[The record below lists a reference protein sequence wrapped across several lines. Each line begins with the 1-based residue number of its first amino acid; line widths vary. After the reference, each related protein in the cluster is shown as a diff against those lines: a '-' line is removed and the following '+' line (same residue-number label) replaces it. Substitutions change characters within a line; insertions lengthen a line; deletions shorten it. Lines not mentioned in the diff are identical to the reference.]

1 MVITNNHA
9 SFYLQWKKNL
19 KQKNIKKSQY
29 IMTMKKSEKN
39 MAGHKCNML
48 QS

>member
-1 MVITNNHA
+1 MKQLVYTMIT
-9 SFYLQWKKNL
+9 
-19 KQKNIKKSQY
+19 KNIKQSQN

-48 QS
+48 QRT